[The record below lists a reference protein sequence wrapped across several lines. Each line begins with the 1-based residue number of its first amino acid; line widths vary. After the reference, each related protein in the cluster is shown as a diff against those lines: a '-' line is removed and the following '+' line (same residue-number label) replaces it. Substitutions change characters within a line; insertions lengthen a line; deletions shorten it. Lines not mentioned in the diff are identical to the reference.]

1 MEHLNA
7 ALLQIL
13 PGRNLEENLR
23 IGLEACRRWK
33 EMGADIPNPLSGE
46 ITEENKA
53 DMQKKTDSHESAFFD
68 DVTAEYPSD
77 TGWPGTGSER

>member
-33 EMGADIPNPLSGE
+33 EMGADI
-46 ITEENKA
+46 
-53 DMQKKTDSHESAFFD
+53 
-68 DVTAEYPSD
+68 AELFIRGDYRR
-77 TGWPGTGSER
+77 E